1 MTNFEKTVVY
11 FSIGIIIVMIFLIAF
26 SEHGFFDYKELKIK
40 ETAVLEQTHQIQEE
54 NQMLEN
60 EIQRLKTDIEYIKH
74 IAKHEHDM
82 VEEEELIFK
91 DQSDKRN
98 KP

>member
-1 MTNFEKTVVY
+1 MTKLEKTAVY

-26 SEHGFFDYKELKIK
+26 SEHGVFDYKEFKTK
-40 ETAVLEQTHQIQEE
+40 ETAVLEQVRKVQAE
-54 NQMLEN
+54 NQVLES